1 LTGSNNGQET
11 ISTRK
16 TRYQQRSKS
25 MMKRHKLAAHILFLL
40 VLLNCIALLFIFA
53 WIILLKPPKT
63 PPSEVF
69 RRYVLAPIPESV
81 TNIRADQPKNIGGYR
96 YTFRFNINRDDLA
109 LLINSRPFIKVWNV
123 KYEDGSLNWAWD
135 RDGPFGTGKYN
146 SGIICY
152 KKSARKPGWFKLGL
166 WDNPEAYAFWKEG
179 DLVNVERFGKKS
191 SGPTYIRV
199 LLYNEKE
206 GEAYFIV
213 SRFRS

>member
-1 LTGSNNGQET
+1 
-11 ISTRK
+11 
-16 TRYQQRSKS
+16 
-25 MMKRHKLAAHILFLL
+25 MKRHKLAAHILFLL

-63 PPSEVF
+63 PPSELF

-96 YTFRFNINRDDLA
+96 YTFRFNIKRDDLT
-109 LLINSRPFIKVWNV
+109 LLINSRPFVRVWNV
-123 KYEDGSLNWAWD
+123 KYKNGCLFWAWD
-135 RDGPFGTGKYN
+135 TWREFSMNGVTITVYGS
-146 SGIICY
+146 SGW
-152 KKSARKPGWFKLGL
+152 RREPRWFRPEL
-166 WDNPEAYAFWKEG
+166 WDNPEAYAFEKEVG
-179 DLVNVERFGKKS
+179 GQEITK
-191 SGPTYIRV
+191 V